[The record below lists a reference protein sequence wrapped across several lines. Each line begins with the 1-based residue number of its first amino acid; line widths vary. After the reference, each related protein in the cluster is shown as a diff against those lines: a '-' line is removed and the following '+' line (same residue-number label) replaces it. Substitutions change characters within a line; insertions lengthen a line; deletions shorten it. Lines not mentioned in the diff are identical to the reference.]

1 MCGQLLTLPFFSF
14 SLFCLSC
21 CRCFLVEEEEEEEIR
36 QKQQHIDDPTIGAPY
51 IVFITSSAIRAVE
64 IGRAFKKITM
74 NTRVVKL
81 FAKHIKVGSSCER
94 GCMTRGW
101 MRRGR
106 RCVQFDCA
114 FCPRHI
120 V

>member
-1 MCGQLLTLPFFSF
+1 MRVWAAVDAATFFFVS
-14 SLFCLSC
+14 SCLVVV
-21 CRCFLVEEEEEEEIR
+21 CRTCVFVLLVEEEEEEEIR

-81 FAKHIKVGSSCER
+81 FAKHIKVSYC
-94 GCMTRGW
+94 TRTRARTG
-101 MRRGR
+101 
-106 RCVQFDCA
+106 A
-114 FCPRHI
+114 
-120 V
+120 

>member
-1 MCGQLLTLPFFSF
+1 MPL
-14 SLFCLSC
+14 
-21 CRCFLVEEEEEEEIR
+21 FLVEEEEEEEIR

-81 FAKHIKVGSSCER
+81 FAKHIKVDSSCER
-94 GCMTRGW
+94 GCMTRG
-101 MRRGR
+101 
-106 RCVQFDCA
+106 
-114 FCPRHI
+114 
-120 V
+120 